1 MRPVAAFRF
10 NNFANLVYKFLIVKM
25 QNSAIMQLFRGN
37 KQKKHLGG
45 QNNGKEGVRMH
56 NLYGNRRLNVLEIK
70 GAFTL
75 SNGMYCEWGESADEG
90 LSVDIYDDKTKALLV
105 GMEHGIYGTGGIK
118 PSSRTLKPFIE
129 SFAHEL
135 EDSMVYY
142 YGPRERSFEL
152 DELTKPV
159 PKKTGRFAKARKK
172 SRKR

>member
-1 MRPVAAFRF
+1 
-10 NNFANLVYKFLIVKM
+10 
-25 QNSAIMQLFRGN
+25 
-37 KQKKHLGG
+37 
-45 QNNGKEGVRMH
+45 MH
-56 NLYGNRRLNVLEIK
+56 NLYGNRKLNALEVE
-70 GAFTL
+70 GSFVL
-75 SNGMYCEWGESADEG
+75 SNGMYCEWGRSVDEG

-152 DELTKPV
+152 DELTKPT
-159 PKKTGRFAKARKK
+159 PKKTGRFAKTRKK